1 MVTGLW
7 VGAALGLLDGL
18 AAPALALALGL
29 ELGPG
34 VLVAELQALTVT
46 MAVAT
51 SASALSLRY
60 GLAAI
65 SSLTSMCLLSL
76 ALASELQIPP
86 QKAIPGPSLH
96 PQSSSLCRAPEGAV
110 RFWDRSGRSQAVAS
124 DGKRP
129 AVSSALASRREQS
142 AGSLIGAPEKLV
154 RHWNPSPRAKASTS
168 SAEGNHRRP
177 PSRRSGSLRRIPSIV
192 R

>member
-7 VGAALGLLDGL
+7 VGAVLGLLAGL
-18 AAPALALALGL
+18 AAPALALA
-29 ELGPG
+29 LGPG

-51 SASALSLRY
+51 NAGALSLLY

-96 PQSSSLCRAPEGAV
+96 PQSSSVCRPPEGAV
-110 RFWDRSGRSQAVAS
+110 GVLGSIWAQPGGGV
-124 DGKRP
+124 
-129 AVSSALASRREQS
+129 RRQEACRQLG
-142 AGSLIGAPEKLV
+142 AGE
-154 RHWNPSPRAKASTS
+154 
-168 SAEGNHRRP
+168 
-177 PSRRSGSLRRIPSIV
+177 
-192 R
+192 